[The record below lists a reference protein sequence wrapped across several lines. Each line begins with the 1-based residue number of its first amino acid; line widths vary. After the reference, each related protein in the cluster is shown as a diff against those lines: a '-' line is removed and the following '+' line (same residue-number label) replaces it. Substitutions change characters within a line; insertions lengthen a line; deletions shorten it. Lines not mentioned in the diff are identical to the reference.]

1 VRVLQGALAFATYLL
16 VSSVLVFSIV
26 EWKSEAVAI
35 SSLAVLILYSGF
47 LLIVSDSRLISILL
61 SPTKLE
67 ASFGDGVNN
76 VESKAKQIVGDEDK
90 EKARRAVEKVESETR
105 DPELAFLIVIGE
117 VERRVGNAYE
127 AVFHQNPGRRPMVYM
142 LSRLAESNALDR
154 RLVSLI
160 EEFIDLRNALIHGR
174 SSAKETDLWRGI
186 EIGEA
191 IISKLDKAMDS
202 TK

>member
-1 VRVLQGALAFATYLL
+1 MRVLQGALAFATYLL